1 MQYGAD
7 GPISTDMSNAAAAT
21 ESTALSTGKVHVQV
35 FRARVLRDEI
45 LDDIKVFGT
54 SKSQEAELARAEKW
68 LAKMEARFG
77 K

>member
-1 MQYGAD
+1 LLYGAD
-7 GPISTDMSNAAAAT
+7 GPISTDMSNAAAT
-21 ESTALSTGKVHVQV
+21 TDLSTGKVHVQV

-45 LDDIKVFGT
+45 VDNIKVFGT

-68 LAKMEARFG
+68 LLKMEARFG